1 MKLNT
6 LLRSAV
12 VGAALAATSLFANT
26 VYVYNTANDGGL
38 AGGEFGVNSSEFG
51 NFYTFCLE
59 GSVSIALPGTY
70 NYTVGIAALNQNDT
84 LSVGSAWLYEKF
96 FLGTLSGPAPASNYL
111 DDRDTNAGLLQQ
123 AFWYLENE
131 ANGANNYYVGLVT
144 SAFGSL
150 AGAKADIT
158 TSSKVKVLNLWG
170 LTDNKDVQSQLVYV
184 PDSGMTALLLGL
196 GLLSLAAFRRKL

>member
-1 MKLNT
+1 MKLNN
-6 LLRSAV
+6 LLRSAL
-12 VGAALAATSLFANT
+12 VGAALTASSLFANT
-26 VYVYNTANDGGL
+26 VYVYNTANDGDL
-38 AGGEFGVNSSEFG
+38 AGGEFGVVSAEFG

-59 GSVSIALPGTY
+59 GSVTIALPGTY
-70 NYTVGIAALNQNDT
+70 NYTVGTAALNQNDT

-96 FLGTLSGPAPASNYL
+96 FHGNLSGPVPASSYF

-131 ANGANNYYVGLVT
+131 AGGANNYYVGLV
-144 SAFGSL
+144 SAAFGSL
-150 AGAKADIT
+150 ANAQADINA
-158 TSSKVKVLNLWG
+158 SSKVKVLNLWG